1 MIIEK
6 NGLIYNVKETASAWM
21 LEMTIDDVNVTYKVS
36 KTDFPTFE
44 TLKKFVAES
53 DAI

>member
-6 NGLIYNVKETASAWM
+6 NGLTYNVKETASTWV
-21 LEMTIDDVNVTYKVS
+21 LEMTIDAVNVTYKVL
-36 KTDFPTFE
+36 KTDCPTFE
-44 TLKKFVAES
+44 ALKEFVTEN

>member
-6 NGLIYNVKETASAWM
+6 NELIYNVNETASAWM
-21 LEMTIDDVNVTYKVS
+21 LEITMDDVNVTYKVS
-36 KTDFPTFE
+36 KADCPTFE
-44 TLKKFVAES
+44 ALKDFITES